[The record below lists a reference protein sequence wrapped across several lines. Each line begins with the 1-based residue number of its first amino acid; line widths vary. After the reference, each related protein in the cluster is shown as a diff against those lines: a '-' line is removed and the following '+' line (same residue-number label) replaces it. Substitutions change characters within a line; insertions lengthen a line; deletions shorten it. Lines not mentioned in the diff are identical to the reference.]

1 VRVKQTIDQ
10 ALVTDKVVDIFD
22 AAGIQKPDISVLSE
36 EFLQEMKDYQHRN
49 IALETLKKL
58 LSDEIKV
65 RSNQSIT
72 QGKKLID
79 ML

>member
-1 VRVKQTIDQ
+1 
-10 ALVTDKVVDIFD
+10 ALVADKVVDIFD

-79 ML
+79 MLTSAI